1 MAAARVGDGLRALEL
16 LSELLFGRRDP
27 KLYARP
33 ALIQALHCGMR
44 SADAPAPL
52 TLVRTRH
59 SVELLSVPVDCTRR
73 DPCMGPVLERSAHVA
88 ACSHECLL
96 VT

>member
-1 MAAARVGDGLRALEL
+1 MAAALVNDGLRALEL

-44 SADAPAPL
+44 SEGAPA
-52 TLVRTRH
+52 
-59 SVELLSVPVDCTRR
+59 S
-73 DPCMGPVLERSAHVA
+73 
-88 ACSHECLL
+88 
-96 VT
+96 